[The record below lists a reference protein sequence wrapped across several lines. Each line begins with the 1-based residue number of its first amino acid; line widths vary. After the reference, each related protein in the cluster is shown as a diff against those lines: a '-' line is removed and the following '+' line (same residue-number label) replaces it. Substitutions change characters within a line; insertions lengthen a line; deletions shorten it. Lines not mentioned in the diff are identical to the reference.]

1 LNKFNNLT
9 IKNINSFSLGF
20 KKKLKNNK
28 KFKDDY
34 NCDSYLQ
41 TENLNEIEYNQIYL
55 EQKVKNL
62 EIDLER
68 YLKNKK
74 QQKYIST
81 NYSTQNNNNENSLF
95 SKNKYY

>member
-1 LNKFNNLT
+1 
-9 IKNINSFSLGF
+9 
-20 KKKLKNNK
+20 
-28 KFKDDY
+28 
-34 NCDSYLQ
+34 
-41 TENLNEIEYNQIYL
+41 L

-81 NYSTQNNNNENSLF
+81 NYSTKNNNNENSLF
-95 SKNKYY
+95 SKNNYY